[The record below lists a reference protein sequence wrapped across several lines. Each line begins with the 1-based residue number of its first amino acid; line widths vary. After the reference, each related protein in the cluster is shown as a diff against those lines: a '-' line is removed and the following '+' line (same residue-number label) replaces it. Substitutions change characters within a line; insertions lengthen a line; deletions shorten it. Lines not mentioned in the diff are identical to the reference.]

1 MKAST
6 MSQIIR
12 KLLQTVTFNALLK
25 ASHNMYKKFPELELI
40 CQFRECIKI

>member
-12 KLLQTVTFNALLK
+12 KNRKNEDEVRK
-25 ASHNMYKKFPELELI
+25 ANVVEFDEPFFDNKMH
-40 CQFRECIKI
+40 CR